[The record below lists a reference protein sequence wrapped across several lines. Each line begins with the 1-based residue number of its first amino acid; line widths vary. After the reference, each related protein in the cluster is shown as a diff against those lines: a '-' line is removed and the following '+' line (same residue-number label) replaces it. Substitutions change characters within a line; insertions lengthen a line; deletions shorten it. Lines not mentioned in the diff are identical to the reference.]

1 MRYAA
6 IRPLDISNGEGL
18 GVALFTQG
26 CNRHCKGCFQS
37 ETWDFEAG
45 QEFTQETKEKL
56 FKYLRQPGVTRFTLL
71 GGEPL
76 EDCNLFEV
84 SKLINLIKRDFPNIV
99 IWVYSGY
106 TKEELEQRAANS
118 DIKWLQF
125 ILDNIDVLV
134 DGPFIE
140 EEKDLSLE
148 WCGSRNQK
156 IYRRQ

>member
-26 CNRHCKGCFQS
+26 CNRHCKGCFQP

-76 EDCNLFEV
+76 EDCNLFEI

-118 DIKWLQF
+118 NIKWLQF

-148 WCGSRNQK
+148 WRGSRNQK

>member
-6 IRPLDISNGEGL
+6 LRPFDISNGEGI

-26 CNRHCKGCFQS
+26 CARHCKGCFQP

-45 QEFTQETKEKL
+45 QKFTQKTKEKL
-56 FKYLRQPGVTRFTLL
+56 FEYLRQPGITRFSLL

-76 EDCNLFEV
+76 EDCNLFEI
-84 SKLINLIKRDFPNIV
+84 SRLINLIKREFPDIK

-106 TKEELEQRAANS
+106 TKEELEERAADSN
-118 DIKWLQF
+118 IKWLRF

-148 WCGSRNQK
+148 WRGSCNQK